1 MTLSPEQR
9 SALELLAAA
18 GARGCTE
25 SIMLAHSFKI
35 ELLDGL
41 VRDGLATA
49 EPDRVRAGGRSI
61 EVRVLITDAD
71 GGRSRGAPDCAH
83 DKVALDAV
91 AEGLGICPFK
101 RVSHVRIVI
110 VGKQMLCVVSAATLL
125 EERRHGMQPPP

>member
-25 SIMLAHSFKI
+25 SIMLAHSFEI

-61 EVRVLITDAD
+61 EVVRVLITDA
-71 GGRSRGAPDCAH
+71 GRR
-83 DKVALDAV
+83 ALAWR
-91 AEGLGICPFK
+91 P
-101 RVSHVRIVI
+101 
-110 VGKQMLCVVSAATLL
+110 
-125 EERRHGMQPPP
+125 